1 MFTFPV
7 AHFGGGVD
15 YTIDQSIRFN
25 DDDAA
30 YLYRDNDS
38 AQTDTKKFT
47 YSVWIKRGAITGGT
61 NCGLLSGGAGTTS
74 GRSDF
79 IFTAGSATGDSS
91 NNDSLKFD
99 IYTGGWTQRRATA
112 KLRDPSAWYH
122 IVLVY
127 DAANST
133 ANDTLIMYANG
144 SRLTLDS
151 TSGVPNNLSLI
162 NANSQRTRVGADAS
176 GTPVEFDGYM
186 ANIMMIDGQALAPT
200 AFAETNSDGV
210 WVPIDCAGGLTFG
223 NNGFFID
230 GRDSSDLGDD
240 ESGNGN
246 DFSSTGLAAAD
257 QMSDTP
263 TNNHCTLNP
272 LWVDGHTLSDG
283 NLVASAAADSAAI
296 GTMAFDPTD
305 SAGFY
310 FEAKVTTAAT
320 YPNVGIRTVE
330 SPSLVGAVTSLS
342 GNSTG
347 RYAFAGSSGNFTDAG
362 SGSSYGSAW
371 AGTADKVIGV
381 LVKAGALYFSI
392 DGTIQ
397 NSGTAAKTGLT
408 GYMLPT
414 VFYDAGSG
422 TTAAW
427 EMRFDASDWGTT
439 PTGYKAISTANLP
452 DPAIADPSAYFQST
466 LYTGNGSTQSITNTG
481 NSDLQGDLVWIKNR
495 SATDSNIL
503 TDAVRGVT
511 KIISSDATSAESTD
525 ADTVTAFES
534 DGFALGDD
542 DKVNTSSENFV
553 AWQWLADSAWSESAS
568 GNIVASSGRRN
579 TTAGF
584 SICSWVHQTSGNYAI
599 RHGLSTTPE
608 FFMTKSRDS
617 TTNWDTWH
625 KDLADVAKRILVN
638 TTGAEITAYWVDVS
652 DSSDGSGSY
661 GDIGSGESPVTASL
675 FGFQHDNFSGTDA
688 IIGYF
693 FHSVEGYSSFGSY
706 VGNGSATAAPFV
718 YTGFRPALVVTKNI
732 TNSGDAWPVADS
744 ARAPTNVSNDTVF
757 WNQTTAGASGY
768 QLDLLSNGFRPYS
781 SDHSVN
787 ESGATIIYAAFAE
800 SPFKTALAR

>member
-1 MFTFPV
+1 
-7 AHFGGGVD
+7 
-15 YTIDQSIRFN
+15 
-25 DDDAA
+25 
-30 YLYRDNDS
+30 
-38 AQTDTKKFT
+38 
-47 YSVWIKRGAITGGT
+47 
-61 NCGLLSGGAGTTS
+61 
-74 GRSDF
+74 
-79 IFTAGSATGDSS
+79 
-91 NNDSLKFD
+91 
-99 IYTGGWTQRRATA
+99 
-112 KLRDPSAWYH
+112 
-122 IVLVY
+122 
-127 DAANST
+127 
-133 ANDTLIMYANG
+133 
-144 SRLTLDS
+144 
-151 TSGVPNNLSLI
+151 
-162 NANSQRTRVGADAS
+162 
-176 GTPVEFDGYM
+176 
-186 ANIMMIDGQALAPT
+186 
-200 AFAETNSDGV
+200 
-210 WVPIDCAGGLTFG
+210 
-223 NNGFFID
+223 
-230 GRDSSDLGDD
+230 
-240 ESGNGN
+240 
-246 DFSSTGLAAAD
+246 
-257 QMSDTP
+257 
-263 TNNHCTLNP
+263 
-272 LWVDGHTLSDG
+272 
-283 NLVASAAADSAAI
+283 
-296 GTMAFDPTD
+296 
-305 SAGFY
+305 
-310 FEAKVTTAAT
+310 
-320 YPNVGIRTVE
+320 
-330 SPSLVGAVTSLS
+330 
-342 GNSTG
+342 
-347 RYAFAGSSGNFTDAG
+347 
-362 SGSSYGSAW
+362 
-371 AGTADKVIGV
+371 
-381 LVKAGALYFSI
+381 
-392 DGTIQ
+392 
-397 NSGTAAKTGLT
+397 
-408 GYMLPT
+408 
-414 VFYDAGSG
+414 
-422 TTAAW
+422 
-427 EMRFDASDWGTT
+427 MRFDASDWGTT

-744 ARAPTNVSNDTVF
+744 ARSPFNVSNDTVF
-757 WNQTTAGASGY
+757 WNQTTAGATGY